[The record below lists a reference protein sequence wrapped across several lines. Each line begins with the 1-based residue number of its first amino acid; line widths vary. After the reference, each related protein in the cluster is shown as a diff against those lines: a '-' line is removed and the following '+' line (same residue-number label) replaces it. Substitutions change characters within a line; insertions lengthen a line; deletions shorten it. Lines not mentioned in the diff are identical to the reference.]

1 MSLFFSKEKAWNTKE
16 IIMQISRARI
26 QTFTGLHLGLND
38 EFLWG
43 PLLRHTFL
51 DWWFSSVF
59 HVLGFVGG
67 QNCDPTLN
75 LLNQKL
81 WGQRPSDMCFLP
93 PSDFNTS
100 LSLRITYFDIY
111 FEKNAINYRFHW
123 LVLWLQGLLRTFT
136 TQQRSTYHR
145 EWSTYGKHPRY
156 NLTKWSCLSHLA

>member
-1 MSLFFSKEKAWNTKE
+1 MLPLCHTVLNYYYHHLHVTFFFFKRKSLKYKRNNYANQQSQDSNLH
-16 IIMQISRARI
+16 R
-26 QTFTGLHLGLND
+26 LHLGLND

-93 PSDFNTS
+93 PSDSNTS

-111 FEKNAINYRFHW
+111 FEKNAINYRFH
-123 LVLWLQGLLRTFT
+123 
-136 TQQRSTYHR
+136 
-145 EWSTYGKHPRY
+145 
-156 NLTKWSCLSHLA
+156 